1 MELIIMIDNK
11 KVNENHQQG
20 IERVKQRKG
29 DLKKGQEGKMY
40 NAPETHANWKRS
52 DTKLTPRRG

>member
-1 MELIIMIDNK
+1 MIDNK

>member
-1 MELIIMIDNK
+1 MIDNK

-29 DLKKGQEGKMY
+29 DLMKGQQGKMGMGDK
-40 NAPETHANWKRS
+40 ANWKREGDS
-52 DTKLTPRRG
+52 LTPRKA